1 MKSMSFVFLFGGL
14 GSLLR
19 YATGLLAV
27 RYFGPAF
34 PWGTLAV
41 NVIGCTL
48 IGIFAR
54 IFPLP
59 ADGGNDLRLMFMTG
73 LCGGFTTFSAFTLDA
88 ANLWQRGDTGEALAY
103 IAASLVFS
111 LIGVAIGLLI
121 GKALIT

>member
-1 MKSMSFVFLFGGL
+1 MSFVFLFGGL

-19 YATGLLAV
+19 YLTGLLAV
-27 RYFGPAF
+27 RFLGPEF

-54 IFPLP
+54 VFPLP
-59 ADGGNDLRLMFMTG
+59 TDGGQDLRLMFMTG

-88 ANLWQRGDTGEALAY
+88 ANLWLRGDTVEALAY
-103 IAASLVFS
+103 IAASVIFS
-111 LIGVAIGLLI
+111 LLGVAVGLMI
-121 GKALIT
+121 GKAMLA